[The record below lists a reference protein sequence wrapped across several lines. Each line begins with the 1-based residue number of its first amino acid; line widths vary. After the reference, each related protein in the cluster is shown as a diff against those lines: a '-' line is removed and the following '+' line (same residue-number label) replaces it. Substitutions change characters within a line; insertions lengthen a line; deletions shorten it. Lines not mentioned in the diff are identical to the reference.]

1 MRDTLDTNPRVVTAP
16 PGLTW
21 HVAPAQ
27 PGILSQIGNTPL
39 IRLQRIT
46 ADLPPTVEV
55 WIKAEWFNPGGSV
68 KDRAARAMI
77 EAGERAGL
85 LTRGKVLLDATSGN
99 TGIAYAMIGA
109 AKGIPVELVMPAN
122 VSRERKALIRA
133 YGADLIES
141 DPLEASDGAILLA
154 QELVAANP
162 ARYFY
167 PDQYNNPA
175 NWQAHYD
182 TTGPEIWNQTC
193 GQITHFVAG
202 IGTSGTLMGT
212 GRRLRELN
220 SAVQLVAVEP
230 ADELQIIE
238 GLKHMATA
246 IVPGI
251 YDARLPDR
259 HQSVAAEDALLMTR
273 RLAREEG
280 LFVGFSAGAAIHAA
294 LGVARE
300 LDRGHIVVLAA
311 DSGVKYLSLDLF

>member
-1 MRDTLDTNPRVVTAP
+1 MRNTTTTQVVTP
-16 PGLTW
+16 PAGLTW

-46 ADLPPTVEV
+46 TDLSPTVEV
-55 WIKAEWFNPGGSV
+55 WLKAEWFNPGGSV

-77 EAGERAGL
+77 EDGERRGQLAP
-85 LTRGKVLLDATSGN
+85 GKVLIDATSGN

-133 YGADLIES
+133 FGAHLIES

-154 QELVAANP
+154 REIVAANP
-162 ARYFY
+162 TRYFF

-175 NWQAHYD
+175 NWQAHYH

-220 SAVQLVAVEP
+220 PAVQLVAVEP

-251 YDARLPDR
+251 YDPALPNI
-259 HQSVAAEDALLMTR
+259 HCPIAPEDALAMTR

-280 LFVGFSAGAAIHAA
+280 LFVGLSAGAAVHAA
-294 LGVARE
+294 LGLARDLE
-300 LDRGHIVVLAA
+300 QGHVVVLAA